1 MIMLISTLVI
11 KIMIMLIS
19 MLVIKIMIIIKMV
32 MFRVAIANV
41 NSSPKKSR
49 FKNLSSDTEVVISA
63 EAREHCTDLHK

>member
-1 MIMLISTLVI
+1 MIM
-11 KIMIMLIS
+11 M
-19 MLVIKIMIIIKMV
+19 MLVIKIMIIIQMV
-32 MFRVAIANV
+32 MFMVAIAYV